1 MQLALGEHL
10 VGIRAMLTCDAG
22 DRGTGLQGLF
32 HQCQLERLAAAV
44 LVLRVGEE
52 MAERFIMGM
61 EPHQTVFGFH

>member
-1 MQLALGEHL
+1 
-10 VGIRAMLTCDAG
+10 MLTCDAG